1 VTSATTYAQVALPL
15 AVAEPYTYAVPDALA
30 DRVVAGARV
39 VVPLRQREEV
49 GIVVAVGVPAP
60 EQAAREILSVPDAL
74 PAITGPLLETVRW
87 LAGYYGTPLGLA
99 LKAALP
105 GALWGS
111 SAVVVE
117 IVPGAPR
124 GGGTA
129 GQLLEYID
137 RRGGEAEI
145 GALVRHFKKPVW
157 DVVNRLVRVGTVTLR
172 VESPDTRAE
181 ELTERILVLTEAGMP
196 LLERE
201 RRFAR
206 AKEQRRLYETLEEL
220 GGRASVTHLTHQL
233 DFGASVLKGMLD
245 KGLVTVE
252 EEEKLRD
259 PFGGDL
265 PVAPPTDLT
274 PDQRA
279 ALAQLALLP
288 PGRPALLHG
297 VTGSGKTL
305 VYLEAVRA
313 TLAEGKGAIILVPEI
328 GLTPQTVQRVRG
340 AFGDQVA
347 VLHSGLSD
355 GERADQW
362 RLLRRGDR
370 RVVVGARSAIF
381 APIERVGIIVVD
393 EEHEGSYKNGEA
405 PRYHARE
412 VAAVRARLEG
422 AKLILGSATPSPET
436 WVRTGASRDPSP
448 RSGQAQPQ
456 ASATLVISLP
466 ERVGSRPL
474 PPVEIIDMRKAARVP
489 NTGAVPWSVALDDGI
504 VKVLARGEQ
513 ALLLLNRRGF
523 AAFLQCEEC
532 GAVEDCPNCSI
543 ALTVHQTPPRL
554 TCHYCAYTKPVS
566 TACTECGHVVV
577 QMRGIGTQQLE
588 RLLAE
593 RFPKA
598 RLARMDLDTTSTKWS
613 HHRILGAVER
623 GEVDILLGT
632 QMIAKGLDFPNVTLV
647 GVVDADTGL
656 HLPDF
661 RAAERTFQLLA
672 QVAGRAGRGPKG
684 GRVLIQTRDPAHH
697 AVQHASRHDVLGF
710 LKEELAL
717 REAPTYPPHL
727 ALANLLVT
735 GEDEDRVSGAAAKLA
750 DWCHALVERTG
761 LSLAILGPAPAALAR
776 IKERWRWHVVVRGS
790 SEEIGR
796 FVRYAA
802 PRVGKGEREV
812 RVVIDR
818 DPVSLL

>member
-1 VTSATTYAQVALPL
+1 MTAYAEVALPL
-15 AVAEPYTYAVPDALA
+15 AVATPYTYAIPDALA

-39 VVPLRQREEV
+39 VVPLRNREEV
-49 GIVVAVGVPAP
+49 GVVVAIGVAAPA
-60 EQAAREILSVPDAL
+60 QAAREILSVPDDRPTL
-74 PAITGPLLETVRW
+74 PAPLLDTVRW
-87 LAGYYGTPLGLA
+87 VAGYYGTPFGLA
-99 LKAALP
+99 LKAAIP

-111 SAVVVE
+111 STVTVE
-117 IVPGAPR
+117 LVAGAAR

-129 GQLLEYID
+129 GDVVEWID
-137 RRGGEAEI
+137 RKGGSATVEAI
-145 GALVRHFKKPVW
+145 ARHFKKPVW
-157 DVVNRLVRVGTVTLR
+157 DVVNRLARVGAVTLR
-172 VESPDTRAE
+172 IEPPDTRAE
-181 ELTERILVLTEAGMP
+181 EAVERVLVLVETGMP
-196 LLERE
+196 LLERD

-245 KGLVTVE
+245 KGIVTVE
-252 EEEKLRD
+252 EEERLRD

-265 PVAPPTDLT
+265 PVAPPTELT
-274 PDQRA
+274 SDQRA
-279 ALAQLALLP
+279 ALAQLAALP

-313 TLAEGKGAIILVPEI
+313 TLAAGKSAIILVPEI
-328 GLTPQTVQRVRG
+328 GLTPQTVRRVRG
-340 AFGDQVA
+340 AFGNEVA

-381 APIERVGIIVVD
+381 APLENVGIIVVD
-393 EEHEGSYKNGEA
+393 EEHEASYKNGEA
-405 PRYHARE
+405 PRYHARD
-412 VAAVRARLEG
+412 VASVRARAEG
-422 AKLILGSATPSPET
+422 ARLVLGTATPSLESWARAEAGT
-436 WVRTGASRDPSP
+436 IE
-448 RSGQAQPQ
+448 
-456 ASATLVISLP
+456 VISLP
-466 ERVGSRPL
+466 ERVGARPL
-474 PPVEIIDMRKAARVP
+474 PPVEIVDLRKAGKVP
-489 NTGAVPWSVALDDGI
+489 DTGALPWSVALDEG
-504 VKVLARGEQ
+504 VARALARGEQ

-523 AAFLQCEEC
+523 ASFLQCEAC
-532 GAVEDCPNCSI
+532 GHVEECPNCSI

-554 TCHYCAYTKPVS
+554 TCHYCAHTAPVPR
-566 TACTECGHVVV
+566 ACQACGHTVVA
-577 QMRGIGTQQLE
+577 MKGIGTQQLE
-588 RLLAE
+588 KLLAE
-593 RFPKA
+593 RFPTA

-656 HLPDF
+656 HLPEF

-684 GRVLIQTRDPAHH
+684 GRVLIQTRDPEHH
-697 AVQHASRHDVLGF
+697 AITHAATHDVLGF
-710 LKEELAL
+710 LKAELAH
-717 REAPTYPPHL
+717 RESPPYPPRL

-735 GEDEDRVSGAAAKLA
+735 GAEEDAVSGAAAKLA
-750 DWCHALVERTG
+750 DWCQALIDRTG
-761 LSLAILGPAPAALAR
+761 LTLSVLGPASAALAR
-776 IKERWRWHVVVRGS
+776 IKERWRWHVIVRGTP
-790 SEEIGR
+790 EEIGK

-802 PRVGKGEREV
+802 PRVGKGQKDV
-812 RVVIDR
+812 RVVVDR

>member
-1 VTSATTYAQVALPL
+1 MTSATTYAQVALPL

-60 EQAAREILSVPDAL
+60 AQAAREILSVPDAV
-74 PAITGPLLETVRW
+74 PALSGPLLETVRW
-87 LAGYYGTPLGLA
+87 VAGYYGTPLGIA

-105 GALWGS
+105 AALWGS
-111 SAVVVE
+111 SLVIVEVVAGTE
-117 IVPGAPR
+117 R

-129 GQLLEYID
+129 GDVMAWLD
-137 RRGGEAEI
+137 RKGGEAEI
-145 GALVRHFKKPVW
+145 GTIARHFKKPVW
-157 DVVNRLVRVGTVTLR
+157 EVVNRLVRVGAVTLR
-172 VESPDTRAE
+172 VEAPDTRAE

-196 LLERE
+196 LLERD
-201 RRFAR
+201 RLFAR

-252 EEEKLRD
+252 VEEKLRD
-259 PFGGDL
+259 PFGEDAGT
-265 PVAPPTDLT
+265 APPTELT
-274 PDQRA
+274 SDQRA
-279 ALAQLALLP
+279 ALAQLAHLP
-288 PGRPALLHG
+288 TGRPALLHG

-313 TLAEGKGAIILVPEI
+313 VLAEGKGAIILVPEI
-328 GLTPQTVQRVRG
+328 GLTPQTVRRVRG

-381 APIERVGIIVVD
+381 APIEGVGIIVVD

-405 PRYHARE
+405 PRYHARD

-422 AKLILGSATPSPET
+422 ARLILGTATPSAET
-436 WVRTGASRDPSP
+436 WVKMGASGLR
-448 RSGQAQPQ
+448 PQ
-456 ASATLVISLP
+456 ASGGVIISLP
-466 ERVGSRPL
+466 ERIGSRPL
-474 PPVEIIDMRKAARVP
+474 PPVEVVDMRKAARVP
-489 NTGAVPWSVALDDGI
+489 NTGAVPWSIALDEGI
-504 VKVLARGEQ
+504 ATALARGEQ

-523 AAFLQCEEC
+523 AAFLQCESC
-532 GAVEDCPNCSI
+532 GAVEECPNCSI

-554 TCHYCAYTKPVS
+554 TCHYCAFTKPVPRS
-566 TACTECGHVVV
+566 CGVCEHAVV

-588 RLLAE
+588 KLLAE
-593 RFPKA
+593 RFPAA

-623 GEVDILLGT
+623 GEIDILLGT

-661 RAAERTFQLLA
+661 RASERTFQLLA

-684 GRVLIQTRDPAHH
+684 GRVLVQTRNPEAY
-697 AVQHASRHDVLGF
+697 AIRFAAGHDVSGF
-710 LKEELAL
+710 LAEELKV
-717 REAPTYPPHL
+717 RESPPYPPHF

-735 GEDEDRVSGAAAKLA
+735 GEDEDRVSAAAAQLA

-761 LSLAILGPAPAALAR
+761 LTLSVLGPAPAALAR
-776 IKERWRWHVVVRGS
+776 IKERWRWHVVVRGAP
-790 SEEIGR
+790 EEIGR

-802 PRVGKGEREV
+802 TRVGKGAREV